1 MGEIV
6 RMDNGKDNEIMAMMN
21 DASLCP
27 LLEETKVGVSNYTKL
42 PVTRLATMGTAFQ
55 PLTTAVQNRSN
66 RSWWKWIVLCKY
78 SRKNNVSD
86 EGNGQFYRFSENISR
101 FSWRRTGSDDAAC
114 F

>member
-6 RMDNGKDNEIMAMMN
+6 RMDNGKDNEIMAIMN

-42 PVTRLATMGTAFQ
+42 PVTRLAALGTAFQ
-55 PLTTAVQNRSN
+55 PLTTAVQTAVTGAGGSGLYYVNTAG
-66 RSWWKWIVLCKY
+66 
-78 SRKNNVSD
+78 NNVSD
-86 EGNGQFYRFSENISR
+86 EGNRQFYRFSENISR
-101 FSWRRTGSDDAAC
+101 FGWRRTGSDDAAC